1 MCEAQFPIKVTFS
14 RYRILKVDFEWMTK
28 QVSLPISRN
37 VKLQIALASWNSAV
51 LL

>member
-1 MCEAQFPIKVTFS
+1 MCEAQFPTKVTLS

-37 VKLQIALASWNSAV
+37 VKLQITLASWNSAV